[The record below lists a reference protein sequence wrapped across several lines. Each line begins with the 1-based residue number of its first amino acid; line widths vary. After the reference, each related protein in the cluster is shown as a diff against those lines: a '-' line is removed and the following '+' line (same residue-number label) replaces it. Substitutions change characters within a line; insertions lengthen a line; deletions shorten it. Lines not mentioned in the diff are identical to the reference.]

1 MLVDEPT
8 VDYDYTSIAAE
19 VRIARDAIMSQSCN

>member
-19 VRIARDAIMSQSCN
+19 VRIARCNNEPEL